1 MLIQSIHM
9 NLQFKKKKKE
19 MLKKMITGLP
29 AHGRKKTTWR
39 HKWIQFW
46 GHYLS
51 PVLWRYHV
59 QGDEERALLV

>member
-1 MLIQSIHM
+1 ML
-9 NLQFKKKKKE
+9 E
-19 MLKKMITGLP
+19 KMITGLP